1 VADLTPAQAPDRA
14 PATVSVPAGRLVTD
28 QLVYAVRD
36 VSRNPVMT
44 VVTVAFP
51 LLFLFMLGIASQDAP
66 VDPVTGTAVIQTTA
80 PIAAVFAA
88 VMAAYVLLPFQVSNA
103 REQGILKR
111 LHGSPLPLW
120 TYVTGRVGMAAGVA
134 IVGTTLMM
142 AVAVIAFDLTFPW
155 PRLPVIAGVFLA
167 GVGCFAALGF
177 AAAVILRGAETVL
190 TFTMGSFLLTAFAS
204 GTFAPDL
211 ALPRPLD
218 IGTWFLPLR
227 HFSTAFGEQFVPAAA
242 GTGLP
247 WEHLAVLLAW
257 GAAGAGIGLWR
268 LSWEP
273 SGGRATVGGRNGVAR
288 RWAESRRRQDASG
301 NGAGRRPGFATL
313 VWGQYHQANRQVW
326 RQPSA
331 VFFAVAFPL
340 TFVIVVPYAFGQPVL
355 DGVPLARIVVPS
367 MAVFGA
373 VITAFVNLPEN
384 VAIARDKGILKRL
397 RGTPLPA
404 AAYVSGRIGSAV
416 YLGLLAVTGA
426 FVAGRVVHDVEVPL
440 SSVPALLVV
449 FLVGIPSLAALG
461 MTIVAL
467 TPDANAV
474 PAVGLAIF
482 MPMAFMSEILAFGME
497 LPEVLQTIAWMFPFK
512 HLVYAT
518 EVAFATGEVAVGYLA
533 VVLGWGLAGAVVAV
547 WRFRWDPN

>member
-1 VADLTPAQAPDRA
+1 VAEIGSGAQAAAR
-14 PATVSVPAGRLVTD
+14 VSAPAGRLLAG
-28 QLVYAVRD
+28 QLGYAVRD
-36 VSRNPVMT
+36 VVRNPVMT
-44 VVTVAFP
+44 VVTIAFP
-51 LLFLFMLGIASQDAP
+51 LVFLLMLGIASQGAP
-66 VDPVTGTAVIQTTA
+66 VDPDTGTAAIQTTA

-88 VMAAYVLLPFQVSNA
+88 VMAAYVLLPFQVSTA

-111 LHGSPLPLW
+111 LYGSPLPLW
-120 TYVTGRVGMAAGVA
+120 TYVTGRIGTAAAVA
-134 IVGTTLMM
+134 VVGTTLMM
-142 AVAVIAFDLTFPW
+142 IVAVIAFGLSFPW
-155 PRLPVIAGVFLA
+155 SRFPVMAVVFLV

-190 TFTMGSFLLTAFAS
+190 TFTMGTFLLTAFAS

-227 HFSTAFGEQFVPAAA
+227 HFSTAFGEQFVPVAA

-247 WEHLAVLLAW
+247 WVHLAVLLAW
-257 GAAGAGIGLWR
+257 GLAGAAIGLWR

-273 SGGRATVGGRNGVAR
+273 GGGRATVGRRNGVAR
-288 RWAESRRRQDASG
+288 ARSEARRARDASG
-301 NGAGRRPGFATL
+301 DGDGRRPGIVTL
-313 VWGQYHQANRQVW
+313 AWGQFHQANRQVW

-340 TFVIVVPYAFGQPVL
+340 MFVIVVPYAFGQPVL

-384 VAIARDKGILKRL
+384 VALARDKGILKRL

-416 YLGLLAVTGA
+416 YLGLLAVAGA
-426 FVAGRVVHDVEVPL
+426 FLAGWAVHDVEAPL
-440 SSVPALLVV
+440 GSVPALLVV

-467 TPDANAV
+467 TPDANSV
-474 PAVGLAIF
+474 PAVALAIF
-482 MPMAFMSEILAFGME
+482 MPMAFISDILAFGIQ

-518 EVAFATGEVAVGYLA
+518 EAAFATGEVSLGYLA
-533 VVLGWGLAGAVVAV
+533 VVLGWGLAGAVVAI
-547 WRFRWDPN
+547 WRFRWEPN